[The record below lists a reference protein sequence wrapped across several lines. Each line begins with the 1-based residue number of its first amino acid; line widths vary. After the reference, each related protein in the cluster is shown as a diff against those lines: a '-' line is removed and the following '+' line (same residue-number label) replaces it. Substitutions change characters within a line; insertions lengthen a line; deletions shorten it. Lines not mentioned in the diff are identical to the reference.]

1 MSVRPYSGGA
11 VELLSL
17 RLRQKQGPTLVSR
30 LEEAAEDCRL
40 PLDKRLDARL
50 DRLRI
55 RFLEVPTALLLLLF
69 VVIDVVVI
77 DAV

>member
-40 PLDKRLDARL
+40 PLDNRLDARL

-55 RFLEVPTALLLLLF
+55 IFFEVPTAPLLLF